1 MTISFPLFCI
11 LNGAWAQEN
20 QSDQEEANVQAEV
33 TVQEEPPPIIAYLL
47 VDALQVGELHT
58 SIPES
63 WLSFEVKISDWT
75 PITCDN
81 AASCGSL
88 TVFGHSNCETTPIQ
102 YTVQTV
108 EGIKQYW
115 QTVSCV
121 SVPHHVPS
129 FRGQTELA
137 FDSPRRKW
145 R

>member
-1 MTISFPLFCI
+1 MSVSFPLFCI
-11 LNGAWAQEN
+11 LNAAWAQEN
-20 QSDQEEANVQAEV
+20 QSAQEEPA
-33 TVQEEPPPIIAYLL
+33 VQEEPPPINAYLL

-75 PITCDN
+75 PIKCDN

-88 TVFGHSNCETTPIQ
+88 SVFGYSNCETAPIQ
-102 YTVQTV
+102 YTVQTA

-121 SVPHHVPS
+121 SVPHHVPN
-129 FRGQTELA
+129 FRGQAEKA
-137 FDSPRRKW
+137 FASPRRKW